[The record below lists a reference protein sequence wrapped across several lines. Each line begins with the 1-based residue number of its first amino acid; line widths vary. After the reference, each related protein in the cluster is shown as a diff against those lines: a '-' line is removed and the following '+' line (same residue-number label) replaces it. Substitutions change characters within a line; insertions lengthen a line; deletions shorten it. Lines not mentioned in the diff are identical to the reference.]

1 MPRMKEN
8 GAEVHDDWTTLPL
21 EYVAKTYCT
30 VNDLPS
36 VATAPDPLMRS
47 EDSIA
52 VGGAPRGYDDGP
64 VPHRRCRGGEGWAT
78 GAKATGANVVV
89 VLVVVLVVEELVV
102 VVVAGDFF
110 PEKRSAQC
118 Q

>member
-36 VATAPDPLMRS
+36 VATALIP
-47 EDSIA
+47 
-52 VGGAPRGYDDGP
+52 
-64 VPHRRCRGGEGWAT
+64 
-78 GAKATGANVVV
+78 
-89 VLVVVLVVEELVV
+89 
-102 VVVAGDFF
+102 
-110 PEKRSAQC
+110 
-118 Q
+118 